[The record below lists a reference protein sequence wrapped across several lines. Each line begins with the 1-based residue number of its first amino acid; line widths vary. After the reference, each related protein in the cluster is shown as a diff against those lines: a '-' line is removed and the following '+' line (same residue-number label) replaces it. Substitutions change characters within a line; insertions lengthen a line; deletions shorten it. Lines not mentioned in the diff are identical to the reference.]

1 MSENKRSILMRFLS
15 GALPLL
21 LALYVLS
28 VGPGSGNLITPSGLR
43 DDVTSETLER
53 IESFYA
59 PVTWTVNSNEFLLSI
74 AVKYVEF
81 WEDIF

>member
-21 LALYVLS
+21 LVLY
-28 VGPGSGNLITPSGLR
+28 
-43 DDVTSETLER
+43 
-53 IESFYA
+53 
-59 PVTWTVNSNEFLLSI
+59 VNSNEFLLSI